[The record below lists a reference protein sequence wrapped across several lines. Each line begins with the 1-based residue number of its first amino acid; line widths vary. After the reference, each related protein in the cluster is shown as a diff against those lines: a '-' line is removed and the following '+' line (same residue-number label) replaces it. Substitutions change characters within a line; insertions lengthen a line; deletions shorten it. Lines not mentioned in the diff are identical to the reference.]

1 MLRAMEQQTHGEAQT
16 AALATAFA
24 RGLGPG
30 DVVAL
35 RGPLGAGKSVFAR
48 AVIRALAGDAGLVV
62 PSPTFTLVQTYATP
76 GGEVWHFDLYRL
88 ESCEEVWELGWDE
101 ARAGIMLI
109 EWPERAGPHLPASR
123 WEVTLEPLDGVGR
136 TVTIVGPDGAQAHV

>member
-1 MLRAMEQQTHGEAQT
+1 MPCTVEQQTRNEDDT
-16 AALATAFA
+16 AALAAAFA
-24 RGLGPG
+24 QRLGPG

-62 PSPTFTLVQTYATP
+62 PSPTFTLAQTYATP
-76 GGEVWHFDLYRL
+76 AGEVWHFDLYRL
-88 ESCEEVWELGWDE
+88 ENHEEVWELGWDD

-109 EWPERAGPHLPASR
+109 EWPERAGPYLPARR
-123 WEVTLEPLDGVGR
+123 WEVMLEPLDGGGR
-136 TVTIVGPDGAQAHV
+136 TVTIVGPGDGV